1 MSRILALDYGK
12 KRTGIAWTDPLQI
25 IATGLGSYDTQN
37 LKSKMH
43 ELYQEEDISEIVLG
57 YPTRLDGSDT
67 HSTEAVRKFGEWI
80 QKTFPEVKLHFR
92 DERFT
97 SKQAF
102 QTMIEGGLKK
112 KKRRDKHLVN
122 KISATIILQEFLQER
137 E

>member
-1 MSRILALDYGK
+1 MSRILALDYGT

-25 IATGLGSYDTQN
+25 IATGLGSFDTHV
-37 LKSKMH
+37 LKSKMQ
-43 ELYQEEDISEIVLG
+43 ELYQTEEISEIVLG
-57 YPTRLDGSDT
+57 FPTRLDGSDT
-67 HSTEAVRKFGEWI
+67 HSTQAVRDFGDWI
-80 QKTFPEVKLHFR
+80 KKTFPAAELHFR

-102 QTMIEGGLKK
+102 QTMIDGGLKK

-122 KISATIILQEFLQER
+122 TISATIILQEFLRER

>member
-1 MSRILALDYGK
+1 MSRILALDYGS

-25 IATGLGSYDTQN
+25 IATGVGSFDTKI
-37 LKSKMH
+37 LKAKML
-43 ELYQEEDISEIVLG
+43 ELTKEEDITEIVLG
-57 YPTRLDGSDT
+57 FPTRLDGTDT
-67 HSTEAVRKFGEWI
+67 DSTQAVRKFGAWI
-80 QKTFPEVKLHFR
+80 EKTFPDIPLHFR

-102 QTMIEGGLKK
+102 QTMIDGGLKK

-122 KISATIILQEFLQER
+122 TISATIILQEFLRER